1 MAASDISRHNGW
13 TNTNGLRTPHRK
25 TEVPCALFHRSCGQD
40 VGQLITKPMTNWTR
54 ASTTMKEHAVSKTH
68 RESVSDAAQLQKE
81 DPSVAQLVAAQ
92 NDDVITAK
100 SGNFARSEA
109 RNDEM
114 ELISVSSCVEGRNCM
129 VLKR

>member
-1 MAASDISRHNGW
+1 MAYV
-13 TNTNGLRTPHRK
+13 LRIGGRGFL
-25 TEVPCALFHRSCGQD
+25 PCALFHRSRGQD

-92 NDDVITAK
+92 NDDVITANK
-100 SGNFARSEA
+100 RKLCSIL
-109 RNDEM
+109 D
-114 ELISVSSCVEGRNCM
+114 CVVN
-129 VLKR
+129 